1 MRTDSQR
8 IENNHSNI
16 KLIYVI
22 IATNEKIALKRYKL
36 LNHNN
41 INN

>member
-1 MRTDSQR
+1 MRTDNQR

-22 IATNEKIALKRYKL
+22 IATQWKNRIEALQ
-36 LNHNN
+36 
-41 INN
+41 IIESQ